1 MSSKYS
7 SGNYW
12 LITINFLVIITSG
25 LSMVCLFCKVKL
37 NTALKAI
44 FYSMGFHNVV
54 THLLMLIANA
64 IMIGK
69 AIHNVFYHSQ
79 IPLKEDVSDF

>member
-69 AIHNVFYHSQ
+69 AIHNVFYY
-79 IPLKEDVSDF
+79 